1 MREAGVLT
9 AERYSSL
16 NIGLS
21 TACFFGKGVTENSI
35 RTIRE
40 AGFSVCEV
48 FFDAPMEYDEA
59 FYPILR
65 DALGDMKVHSIHGMS
80 SQFEPQL
87 FSISARQKAAA
98 MDVFRTT
105 LAQGRRLGAKYYVM
119 HGPMLNGGSVKNIA
133 YARISPI
140 IADIAHICKEEGLL
154 LAWEN
159 VSWCLFNR
167 PEFIAGIREFADHP
181 DLYFTLDIKQAARTG
196 ADPFDFLEAMGDRC
210 VNVHLC
216 DYSRTES
223 GVALGLPGRRSFD
236 FARLFAALKSNGY
249 AGPAMVEVYS
259 DAYERFDELIQS
271 ARDLMRL

>member
-1 MREAGVLT
+1 M
-9 AERYSSL
+9 

-21 TACFFGKGVTENSI
+21 TACFFGKGATEDSI

-40 AGFSVCEV
+40 AGFSICEV
-48 FFDAPMEYDEA
+48 FFDAPMEYGEA

-65 DALGDMKVHSIHGMS
+65 ESLGDMKVHSIHGMS

-98 MDVFRTT
+98 MDVFLKT

-119 HGPMLNGGSVKNIA
+119 HGPMLNGGSMKNIA
-133 YARISPI
+133 YARIAPL
-140 IADIAHICKEEGLL
+140 IADIAHVCKEEGLL

-159 VSWCLFNR
+159 VSWCMFNR
-167 PEFIAGIREFADHP
+167 PEFVAGIREFAEQP

-216 DYSRTES
+216 DFSRTES
-223 GVALGLPGRRSFD
+223 GVELGLPGRRSFD
-236 FARLFAALKSNGY
+236 FARLFAALTAKGFT
-249 AGPAMVEVYS
+249 GPAIVEVYS
-259 DAYERFDELIQS
+259 DAFDSYDELFQS
-271 ARDLMRL
+271 ARALAKL

>member
-1 MREAGVLT
+1 M
-9 AERYSSL
+9 S
-16 NIGLS
+16 N
-21 TACFFGKGVTENSI
+21 ACFFGKSVTENSL
-35 RTIRE
+35 RMIRE
-40 AGFSVCEV
+40 AGFSICEV

-59 FYPILR
+59 FFPILR
-65 DALGDMKVHSIHGMS
+65 EVVGDMKVHSIHGMS

-98 MDVFRTT
+98 MDVFINT

-119 HGPMLNGGSVKNIA
+119 HGPMLNGGSMKNIA
-133 YARISPI
+133 YARIAPI
-140 IADIAHICKEEGLL
+140 IADIARVCKEEGLL

-167 PEFIAGIREFADHP
+167 PEFIGGIREYADHP

-216 DYSRTES
+216 DFSRAEN
-223 GVALGLPGRRSFD
+223 GVTLGLPGRRSFD
-236 FARLFAALKSNGY
+236 FARLFATLEGKGY
-249 AGPAMVEVYS
+249 TGPAIVEVYS
-259 DAYERFDELIQS
+259 DAYDNYEELFQS
-271 ARDLMRL
+271 ARELTML